1 MPAKPQVSFLR
12 RLPDHLDAIA
22 VVAIAVFLFVG
33 SLVGLARAVDRL
45 ARTRQEV
52 LIRNSLKVF
61 VGEVATRVIGIAD
74 WDDAVRNLDN
84 RFDPAWADQNVGK
97 YFQAT
102 YGTAPSFVL
111 NGGNR
116 PVYGVKD
123 LRHPE
128 WSNYS
133 LFASSAMPLLS
144 KVRSRER
151 KRGALRAF
159 RTAGEISVPIQEGG
173 MFRTRAGDFVM
184 VATLVQP
191 DFGKALPNGPR
202 APIMLICQEID
213 GPLLKA
219 IGKRVGIGD
228 LRIAKTGDRSTTAVA
243 LDSAGRVTVPL
254 TWTAFQP
261 GRDVVAVAML
271 PIMGGILL
279 LLGLYFRG
287 RATAA
292 KLNKI
297 IGELAGARD
306 AAVNANRV
314 KNEFLA
320 NMSHELRTPLNAIL
334 GFSEMLGFDAF
345 ACHRT
350 EYARIIHRSGTQL
363 LSLVNDLLDLSRIEA
378 GKFALHAETFE
389 FDVLI
394 DECMMAFASRCAPK
408 GIRLERVADG
418 PVPLLHADRRAL
430 QQILLN
436 LLSNAAKFTKAGK
449 QIRVFVHAHTAEG
462 LDFGVVDEG
471 TGIAEEDQAS
481 VFERFGKGRHDLVRN
496 AEGAGLGLPIVKGLA
511 EAHGGSV
518 SLISRLDAGTRVT
531 VHLPARCVVPQQPLG
546 VAA

>member
-1 MPAKPQVSFLR
+1 VPLLR
-12 RLPDHLDAIA
+12 VLPRHLDAIA
-22 VVAIAVFLFVG
+22 IVAIAIFLFVG

-45 ARTRQEV
+45 ARARQEV
-52 LIRNSLKVF
+52 LIRNALKVS

-84 RFDPAWADQNVGK
+84 RFDPVWADQNVGK
-97 YFQAT
+97 YFEAT
-102 YGTAPSFVL
+102 YGMAPSFVL
-111 NGGNR
+111 DGDDR
-116 PVYGVKD
+116 PVYRMKD
-123 LRHPE
+123 RRHPE
-128 WSNYS
+128 WSNY
-133 LFASSAMPLLS
+133 PLLAGS
-144 KVRSRER
+144 AAPLVVKVRTRER
-151 KRGALRAF
+151 ARGPFRAPF
-159 RTAGEISVPIQEGG
+159 RTAGDISVPIQEGG
-173 MFRTRAGDFVM
+173 VFRTRAGDFVM
-184 VATLVQP
+184 VATLVQS
-191 DFGKALPNGPR
+191 DFGKALPKGPR
-202 APIMLICQEID
+202 APILLVCEKID
-213 GPLLKA
+213 GRLLNA
-219 IGKRVGIGD
+219 IGRRVGIGD
-228 LRIAKTGDRSTTAVA
+228 LRIAKAGRGVTTVA
-243 LDSAGRVTVPL
+243 LDSAGSVTLPL
-254 TWTAFQP
+254 TWTPFQP

-271 PIMGGILL
+271 PILGGILL
-279 LLGLYFRG
+279 LLALYFRG

-334 GFSEMLGFDAF
+334 GFSEMLAFDAF
-345 ACHRT
+345 AFHRA

-389 FDVLI
+389 LDVLI
-394 DECMMAFASRCAPK
+394 DECMMAFASRCATK
-408 GIRLERVADG
+408 SIRLERVADG

-436 LLSNAAKFTKAGK
+436 LLSNATKFTPAGK
-449 QIRVFVHAHTAEG
+449 QIRIFVHAPTAEG
-462 LDFGVVDEG
+462 FDFGVVDEG
-471 TGIAEEDQAS
+471 TGIPAEDQAS

-496 AEGAGLGLPIVKGLA
+496 AEGAGLGLSIVKGLA

-518 SLISRLDAGTRVT
+518 SLVSGLGAGTRVT
-531 VHLPARCVVPQQPLG
+531 IHLPPSCVVPQQTLG